1 MFLVICF
8 SNRNISFSLIVQSK
22 RVRFQDEDKANKQG
36 DDIEDRPAQGNQG
49 NMLT

>member
-8 SNRNISFSLIVQSK
+8 SNINIFSLIAQSK

-36 DDIEDRPAQGNQG
+36 DDIEDRSAQGNQG